1 MTTGTTR
8 HAAARLAVVATTAAV
23 GLSACTGVNTPPE
36 PFPPPGDVRSGTV
49 DVAVARVTGRDAAR
63 GLATVALEH
72 LDPLQVA
79 GVSAGGARGHLS
91 VSIWS
96 DAPGLSSLFVL
107 VSDEQGLRD
116 GGCGL
121 DDGYEVVSCEVRD
134 DSIEELAVEQDRG
147 CPGPALIGRFERAG
161 RGNVMVELFGRDTPE
176 NRRLVL
182 DLLDDPR
189 LGLEVP
195 DEAVAAGQALDLD
208 ETVVVDELTVVE
220 EGFEPPC

>member
-1 MTTGTTR
+1 MTPLIPR
-8 HAAARLAVVATTAAV
+8 RTAATALITAL
-23 GLSACTGVNTPPE
+23 GLVALAACTGANTPPE
-36 PFPPPGDVRSGTV
+36 PFPPPGDGRSGTV
-49 DVAVARVTGRDAAR
+49 DVEVARVTGRDAAR

-121 DDGYEVVSCEVRD
+121 DDGVEVVSCEVD
-134 DSIEELAVEQDRG
+134 EDSIAELAVDRPGG
-147 CPGPALIGRFERAG
+147 CSGPALTGRFERAG
-161 RGNVMVELFGRDTPE
+161 RGNVLVELFGRDTPE